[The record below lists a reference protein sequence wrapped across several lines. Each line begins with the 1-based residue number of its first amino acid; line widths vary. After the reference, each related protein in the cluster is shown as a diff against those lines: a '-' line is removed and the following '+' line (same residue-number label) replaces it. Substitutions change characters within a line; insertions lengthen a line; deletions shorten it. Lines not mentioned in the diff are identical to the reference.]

1 MHDLLCSQIENI
13 IATMKEIK
21 LRVPTGHKLRHVL
34 SKLIPSHN
42 FIVDGLVVVFL
53 PFSPRIENEDWI
65 KWMLR

>member
-13 IATMKEIK
+13 IATMEEIK
-21 LRVPTGHKLRHVL
+21 PWVPTGHKLRHVL

-53 PFSPRIENEDWI
+53 PFRRMENEDWI